1 VPEKEIKKT
10 PGKMSMSKKK
20 RIIWVVVVAVL
31 LVLVIYLTPRI
42 MVCNSYH
49 KMISRPLALET
60 LSIKPQQVILPQPN
74 NSCVFSLGFAEMPL
88 CPNSIRTIRYNKGLG
103 VSCRDDSNSITYL
116 FALPRNPSEITY
128 DLQLKMANTRPINYS
143 EIFFSNIDEVV
154 CRIRSAYIFK
164 VSNVL
169 NQNGIGIFETERIK
183 GLIRFGRK
191 KYPDEIEAEIFSKDG
206 KVTQDILV
214 ISESPQKSKE
224 AMFSLLSSYW
234 ITIPQA
240 DVNDSNYLDKLIMG
254 QLSGNS
260 KLEIVDANK

>member
-1 VPEKEIKKT
+1 
-10 PGKMSMSKKK
+10 
-20 RIIWVVVVAVL
+20 
-31 LVLVIYLTPRI
+31 
-42 MVCNSYH
+42 
-49 KMISRPLALET
+49 MISRPLALET
-60 LSIKPQQVILPQPN
+60 LSIKPQRVTLPEPN

-88 CPNSIRTIRYNKGLG
+88 CPNSISSIRYNKGLG
-103 VSCRDDSNSITYL
+103 VSCRNDSNSITYL
-116 FALPRNPSEITY
+116 FSLPANPAEITY
-128 DLQLKMANTRPINYS
+128 DLQVKMANAMPINYS
-143 EIFFSNIDEVV
+143 EIFFSNLDEVV

-183 GLIRFGRK
+183 GLIRFGTK
-191 KYPDEIEAEIFSKDG
+191 KYPWEIQAEIFSKDE

-214 ISESPQKSKE
+214 ISKSQEKSKE

-234 ITIPQA
+234 ITIPAA
-240 DVNDSNYLDKLIMG
+240 DVNDSNYVDELIMG